1 MWRHKFFDGVA
12 DDCFI
17 EIRGIQILLK
27 CLFDFFHTIMKNFRA
42 TTSSI
47 NFYFGKFSVIPVDKK
62 TFVIVAVL
70 ETNYLVMPT
79 RDGPSWQIHGLA
91 IGSQP
96 ALPISNI

>member
-1 MWRHKFFDGVA
+1 
-12 DDCFI
+12 
-17 EIRGIQILLK
+17 
-27 CLFDFFHTIMKNFRA
+27 MKNFPA

-79 RDGPSWQIHGLA
+79 RDEPSWQIHGLA

>member
-1 MWRHKFFDGVA
+1 M
-12 DDCFI
+12 
-17 EIRGIQILLK
+17 
-27 CLFDFFHTIMKNFRA
+27 
-42 TTSSI
+42 
-47 NFYFGKFSVIPVDKK
+47 IPVDKK

-70 ETNYLVMPT
+70 EANYLVMPT